1 MLSRQKG
8 SHMAGKDYLS
18 NAKLKKKN
26 SNNKISTC
34 YDEKKDTIENLEV
47 KQTSN
52 YKKERNTTNS
62 SHNEMNRSKKNT
74 LKQYY
79 HNISMGRNENTKDKG
94 EYRKKI
100 YQNDSSN
107 QDHSS
112 HIGRSNNIDQK
123 QKTYSNHQYS
133 RNKNQINGNNQW
145 SYTNNGDIIHNKN
158 NKLNSDFSGKSLLC
172 GTTVDEQHNRNENE
186 NMSKPSIKES
196 SINKYTLGHI
206 YPSKNKVYNNKS
218 QHKFVKFSDVFG
230 VLEWMHQRQLVAIKW
245 ISENSNN
252 KFYAEDYLKE
262 TCETKNNQNHL
273 QNSNNV
279 IDGANNQ
286 IYMNKEINETTDE
299 RSSSKISLEN
309 LNLSTIN
316 SPRNF
321 TEFET
326 SEKAL
331 SNSTSSH
338 FTDPDQNTTNS
349 QTKTMNSFIYSSY
362 NTKMSNDQHRQG
374 KGYKIYKYFH
384 SKKHSL
390 DEENNR
396 TVTRR

>member
-1 MLSRQKG
+1 MLSRQKS
-8 SHMAGKDYLS
+8 SHMAGKDYSS

-26 SNNKISTC
+26 SNNKIPTC
-34 YDEKKDTIENLEV
+34 YDDEKKGVAENLEV
-47 KQTSN
+47 KQTNN

-62 SHNEMNRSKKNT
+62 SHTEVNRSKKNT
-74 LKQYY
+74 LRQYY
-79 HNISMGRNENTKDKG
+79 NNISMGRNENTKDKG
-94 EYRKKI
+94 EYRKKT

-112 HIGRSNNIDQK
+112 HIGRSNIDQK

-145 SYTNNGDIIHNKN
+145 SYKNNGDFIHNK
-158 NKLNSDFSGKSLLC
+158 NKLNSDFSGKSPLC
-172 GTTVDEQHNRNENE
+172 GTTVDEQHNGNESE
-186 NMSKPSIKES
+186 NMPKFSIKES
-196 SINKYTLGHI
+196 SISKYALGHI
-206 YPSKNKVYNNKS
+206 FPSKNKVYHKS

-245 ISENSNN
+245 ISENSDN

-273 QNSNNV
+273 QTNRSNV

-286 IYMNKEINETTDE
+286 IYMNKETNEITGE
-299 RSSSKISLEN
+299 RSSLKISLEN

-316 SPRNF
+316 SPRHF

-338 FTDPDQNTTNS
+338 FTDPDQSTANS
-349 QTKTMNSFIYSSY
+349 RTKTVNSFMYSSY
-362 NTKMSNDQHRQG
+362 NTKISSDQHQQG
-374 KGYKIYKYFH
+374 KGYKIHKHFH